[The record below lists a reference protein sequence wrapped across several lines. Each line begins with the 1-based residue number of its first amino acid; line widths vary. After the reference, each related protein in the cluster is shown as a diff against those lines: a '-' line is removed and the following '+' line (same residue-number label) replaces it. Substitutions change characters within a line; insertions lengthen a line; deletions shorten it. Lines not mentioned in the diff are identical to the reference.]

1 MSHAELQFATSKR
14 KCAGAAMY
22 SQGSVHICQDDIFH
36 GVQLEAIHK
45 QPHLLQAINYAR
57 PRHQVGIGDVRPV
70 GKLAVLK
77 DEEVVL
83 VSNILQL
90 GSNAGI
96 PPANNT
102 SAIMSCTPNS

>member
-1 MSHAELQFATSKR
+1 MKF
-14 KCAGAAMY
+14 
-22 SQGSVHICQDDIFH
+22 FH
-36 GVQLEAIHK
+36 GVLFEAIDQ

-57 PRHQVGIGDVRPV
+57 PWHQVGIGDVRPVRNLVDAPTILADHGVANV